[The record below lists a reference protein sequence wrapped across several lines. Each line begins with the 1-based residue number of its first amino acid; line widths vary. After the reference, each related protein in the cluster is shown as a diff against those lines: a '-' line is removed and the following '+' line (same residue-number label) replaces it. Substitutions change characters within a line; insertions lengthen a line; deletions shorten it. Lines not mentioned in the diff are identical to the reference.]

1 MRPEKKYLVNEAKD
15 YLSRS
20 DYFFLTDY
28 KGINSEE
35 TSNLRKS
42 LAEKGAEFH
51 VVKNSSLSL
60 VAKEGAQ
67 EDQRHRDA
75 EPEYHES
82 KKGAKGHRT

>member
-35 TSNLRKS
+35 TSNLRNLLRRKVPNFM
-42 LAEKGAEFH
+42 L
-51 VVKNSSLSL
+51 
-60 VAKEGAQ
+60 
-67 EDQRHRDA
+67 
-75 EPEYHES
+75 
-82 KKGAKGHRT
+82 